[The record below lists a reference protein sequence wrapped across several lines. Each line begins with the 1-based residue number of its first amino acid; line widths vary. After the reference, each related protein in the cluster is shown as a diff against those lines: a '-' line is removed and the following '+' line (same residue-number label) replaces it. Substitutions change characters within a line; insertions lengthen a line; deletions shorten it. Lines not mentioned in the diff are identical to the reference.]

1 VHSRPPVSTGP
12 HNKNLQPTPSAL
24 TED

>member
-24 TED
+24 IED